1 MYKIIPL
8 TLKERVEIPVGSVV
22 ELELNEEVEVPSS
35 GGISFDWETGE
46 IVATSEGN
54 NNYAT
59 IHIRKSIAKKGVLQC
74 ITTPL
79 HESYKGFPTVVVQ
92 NNHVAPIELLQGE
105 EVASAWVFTQ

>member
-35 GGISFDWETGE
+35 GNYFDHDGSW
-46 IVATSEGN
+46 IVNPLN

-92 NNHVAPIELLQGE
+92 NNHVAPIELLRGDE
-105 EVASAWVFTQ
+105 IGSVWIFTQ

>member
-8 TLKERVEIPVGSVV
+8 TLKERVEIPVGAVV
-22 ELELNEEVEVPSS
+22 ELEVNEKVEVPSS
-35 GGISFDWETGE
+35 GISIDWDSGE
-46 IVATSEGN
+46 VFSNTIGS

-79 HESYKGFPTVVVQ
+79 PESYRGFPTVVVQ
-92 NNHVAPIELLQGE
+92 NNHVAPIELLQNE
-105 EVASAWVFTQ
+105 EVASVWVFTN